1 MEKIKDTL
9 GVVLGALERKKA
21 SLPSENPEEI
31 IPKILD
37 KEEAVHAA
45 FRSCRGGVLVINVDS
60 TGWLFQLGMKKAA
73 LLEKARSA
81 CPGSGIKDI
90 RFSLFTAQTS
100 MRGNGN
106 GKSR

>member
-1 MEKIKDTL
+1 MENIKDTL
-9 GVVLGALERKKA
+9 GAVISALERKKA

-31 IPKILD
+31 IPKILG
-37 KEEAVHAA
+37 KEEAAHAA
-45 FRSCRGGVLVINVDS
+45 FRSCRGGILVINVDS
-60 TGWLFQLGMKKAA
+60 TGWLFQLGMKKTG

-81 CPGSGIKDI
+81 CPGLGIKDI
-90 RFSLFTAQTS
+90 RFSLSVTKTS